1 MVPAGTRPDDRKARA
16 IWGLTR
22 SLLANAVE
30 GVTKGFEKRLV
41 VVGIGYRA
49 DSKGKSLELQLGY
62 SHPIL
67 VEAPAGIDFS
77 APMGED
83 FTVRIK
89 SPLDP
94 PFSKGRTVWTIWSV
108 NQVIIGL
115 ETLSSA
121 FLHCRLNVLCKE
133 LWPDFIN
140 LY

>member
-1 MVPAGTRPDDRKARA
+1 LQ
-16 IWGLTR
+16 WGNNVRT
-22 SLLANAVE
+22 N
-30 GVTKGFEKRLV
+30 
-41 VVGIGYRA
+41 
-49 DSKGKSLELQLGY
+49 
-62 SHPIL
+62 
-67 VEAPAGIDFS
+67 PAGIDFS
-77 APMGED
+77 APKGED

-94 PFSKGRTVWTIWSV
+94 PFSKGGTVWTIWSV
-108 NQVIIGL
+108 YQVIIGL